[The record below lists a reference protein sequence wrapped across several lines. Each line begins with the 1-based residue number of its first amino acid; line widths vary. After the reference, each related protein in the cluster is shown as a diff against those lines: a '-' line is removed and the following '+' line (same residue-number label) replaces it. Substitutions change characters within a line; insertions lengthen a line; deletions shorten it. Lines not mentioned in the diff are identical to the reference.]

1 MQDNHWMLPIDP
13 TPEEKG
19 IALIGISSIYG
30 KFDDPLDQL
39 IIALVFE
46 MGYPKNVVAGITNRT
61 PKTIWLRIKK
71 IKTVLSTTHKSYLK
85 PDCAS

>member
-1 MQDNHWMLPIDP
+1 MQNNHWMLPIDP
-13 TPEEKG
+13 TPEEKA
-19 IALIGISSIYG
+19 IALVGISSIYG

-46 MGYPKNVVAGITNRT
+46 LGYPKNVVACITNRT

-71 IKTVLSTTHKSYLK
+71 IKTVLAISHKSYLK
-85 PDCAS
+85 GDLSS

>member
-1 MQDNHWMLPIDP
+1 MQNNHWLLPVDA

-19 IALIGISSIYG
+19 IAMFGVQNIYE
-30 KFDDPLDQL
+30 KFEDPMDQL

-46 MGYPKNVVAGITNRT
+46 LGYPKNAVADITKRT

-71 IKTVLSTTHKSYLK
+71 IKTILSTTHKSYLK
-85 PDCAS
+85 RDCA